1 MNAPDFNPAH
11 IAVLQQE
18 LASGISPPDSSSLV
32 RVADYASR
40 SITVEA
46 EVSKPALLVLSEVYY
61 PPGWAAT
68 IDGQETPI
76 YRTNSVLRS
85 VVVPPG
91 RHSVLFRYDP
101 ALYHLGYGI
110 TIGAW
115 IVAAL
120 LVVAPLA
127 LQQRAR
133 KRAASTA
140 AAG

>member
-1 MNAPDFNPAH
+1 
-11 IAVLQQE
+11 
-18 LASGISPPDSSSLV
+18 
-32 RVADYASR
+32 
-40 SITVEA
+40 
-46 EVSKPALLVLSEVYY
+46 
-61 PPGWAAT
+61 
-68 IDGQETPI
+68 
-76 YRTNSVLRS
+76 

-115 IVAAL
+115 IVAGL
-120 LVVAPLA
+120 LVLGPLA

-140 AAG
+140 GTG